1 MEKIK
6 KIIVGVVV
14 GIILLATIV
23 TVLNVSRIGIP
34 MANNSDGVFGIQ
46 GDGVSESSMSG
57 VMMGSATKSSNTA
70 SFSEGAVTVSPEATQ
85 NVPDNKIIRTGN
97 LNLKVNSADEA
108 TGKISQIAKDNGG
121 EVFSSN
127 FYQTSKNIKSGTIEV
142 KVPVDKFEKTFAEIK
157 TVATLVARESISGQN
172 VTMEYADLQIRLKN
186 KQAEEQSYLNILDRA
201 GKIDDVLA
209 VTREVAR
216 TRGEIESL
224 QGRIKFLD
232 SQTDKSSI
240 SVSLTEDA
248 NITFSDS
255 WRPWQVMK
263 ETFNTLFK
271 DIQGIIN
278 FIIVLVIRVIPVII
292 LYVII
297 FGFVYWVGKKIYF
310 RIKK

>member
-142 KVPVDKFEKTFAEIK
+142 KVPVDKFEKTY
-157 TVATLVARESISGQN
+157 LYN
-172 VTMEYADLQIRLKN
+172 VKGRND
-186 KQAEEQSYLNILDRA
+186 
-201 GKIDDVLA
+201 
-209 VTREVAR
+209 REV
-216 TRGEIESL
+216 EHLI
-224 QGRIKFLD
+224 
-232 SQTDKSSI
+232 
-240 SVSLTEDA
+240 VY
-248 NITFSDS
+248 
-255 WRPWQVMK
+255 
-263 ETFNTLFK
+263 NT
-271 DIQGIIN
+271 
-278 FIIVLVIRVIPVII
+278 
-292 LYVII
+292 
-297 FGFVYWVGKKIYF
+297 
-310 RIKK
+310 

>member
-57 VMMGSATKSSNTA
+57 VVMGSATKSSNTA